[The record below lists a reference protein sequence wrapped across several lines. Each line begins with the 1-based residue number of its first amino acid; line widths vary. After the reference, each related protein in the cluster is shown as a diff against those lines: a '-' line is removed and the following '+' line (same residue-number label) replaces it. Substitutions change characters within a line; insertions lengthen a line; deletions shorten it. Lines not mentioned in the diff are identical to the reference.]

1 MKPSKNLFYFIIIFY
16 IKERIYLNRMNI
28 LQQNL
33 FNLLT
38 EFDDICKKYDINYF
52 LAAGTALGAV
62 RHHRFL
68 PWDDDMDL
76 YITRDNWNKLRNVLE
91 TEENWLFILV
101 RKSLKSATPNR

>member
-52 LAAGTALGAV
+52 LAL
-62 RHHRFL
+62 
-68 PWDDDMDL
+68 
-76 YITRDNWNKLRNVLE
+76 
-91 TEENWLFILV
+91 
-101 RKSLKSATPNR
+101 